1 MSRLLVFLL
10 LFLSLTLKANGMS
23 VEMLA
28 KSLHLSA
35 GTKAII
41 QWERVFKSKR
51 KMKKYKIDTLSIDEQ
66 KKLKEYLIEHAIDSD
81 KPMVAGE

>member
-1 MSRLLVFLL
+1 MIKFMIFL
-10 LFLSLTLKANGMS
+10 FISFSLQANGS
-23 VEMLA
+23 DVAKLA
-28 KSLHLSA
+28 KSLNLSA

-51 KMKKYKIDTLSIDEQ
+51 KMKKYKINTLSLNEQ
-66 KKLKEYLIEHAIDSD
+66 NKLKDYLVEHAIDSD